1 MRIEF
6 DRVFVANQE
15 DCDSMMFIITNKLH
29 FFNLIEVNN
38 TKSENN

>member
-6 DRVFVANQE
+6 DVMLIQE
-15 DCDSMMFIITNKLH
+15 DYDSIMLNITNKWH